1 MRILIITQYFWP
13 ETFRINDLAKG
24 LVDLGHEITVLTGK
38 PNYPD
43 GKFYDGYGFF
53 RKSRDEYCGIEVVR
67 APVIPRGKGSSIRLV
82 VNYISFAIFAS
93 FVALR
98 KCYRS
103 YDLIFVYE
111 PSPITVGIPAILLKK
126 VARVPIIFWVQ
137 DIWPES
143 LTATGAIKSKLIIKL
158 VRTLVKVIYKACDL
172 ILVQSEAFVSSIRSL
187 GIEESRIRFY
197 PNSAED
203 FYFSSCT
210 VNDKVIK
217 DILPD
222 GFIVMFAGNIGA
234 AQDFSTILSASE
246 RLRKHKDIKWVIL
259 GDGRKYDWLKK
270 EVDRRSLNNI
280 MIVLGRKPV
289 EEMSSFFSQADV
301 MLVTLKKDP
310 IFSMTIPAKLQSYLA
325 SGKPIVAALDGEGA
339 RVIREAQ
346 AGLVAPSED
355 DEMLADRVLK
365 MYNMDSKEREK
376 MGAQGRVYFR
386 EQFDR
391 DYLLRELDS
400 WMNEIQ
406 QQGSI

>member
-1 MRILIITQYFWP
+1 ML
-13 ETFRINDLAKG
+13 FR
-24 LVDLGHEITVLTGK
+24 
-38 PNYPD
+38 
-43 GKFYDGYGFF
+43 
-53 RKSRDEYCGIEVVR
+53 S
-67 APVIPRGKGSSIRLV
+67 
-82 VNYISFAIFAS
+82 
-93 FVALR
+93 
-98 KCYRS
+98 
-103 YDLIFVYE
+103 
-111 PSPITVGIPAILLKK
+111 
-126 VARVPIIFWVQ
+126 
-137 DIWPES
+137 
-143 LTATGAIKSKLIIKL
+143 
-158 VRTLVKVIYKACDL
+158 
-172 ILVQSEAFVSSIRSL
+172 
-187 GIEESRIRFY
+187 

>member
-222 GFIVMFAGNIGA
+222 R
-234 AQDFSTILSASE
+234 SE
-246 RLRKHKDIKWVIL
+246 EHTS
-259 GDGRKYDWLKK
+259 
-270 EVDRRSLNNI
+270 E
-280 MIVLGRKPV
+280 
-289 EEMSSFFSQADV
+289 
-301 MLVTLKKDP
+301 
-310 IFSMTIPAKLQSYLA
+310 LQSH
-325 SGKPIVAALDGEGA
+325 
-339 RVIREAQ
+339 
-346 AGLVAPSED
+346 
-355 DEMLADRVLK
+355 
-365 MYNMDSKEREK
+365 
-376 MGAQGRVYFR
+376 
-386 EQFDR
+386 
-391 DYLLRELDS
+391 
-400 WMNEIQ
+400 
-406 QQGSI
+406 